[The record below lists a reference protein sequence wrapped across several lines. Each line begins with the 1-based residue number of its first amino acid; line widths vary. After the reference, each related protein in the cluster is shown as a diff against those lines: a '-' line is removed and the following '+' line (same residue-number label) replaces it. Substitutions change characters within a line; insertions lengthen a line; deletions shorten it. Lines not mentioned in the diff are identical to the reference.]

1 MNKAI
6 LLPLFMVFILSH
18 FGLNAQ
24 NSSELKCT
32 MSVEEILLQ
41 QPFDI
46 DDAKSEDARNISISL
61 IDELKSIYEKVNT
74 NVNEGIELH
83 LQAIDSSIK
92 LANDVGMNYTMFKE
106 DLEFIETLK

>member
-18 FGLNAQ
+18 FGINAQ
-24 NSSELKCT
+24 NNSGLKCT
-32 MSVEEILLQ
+32 MTVEEILLQ

-46 DDAKSEDARNISISL
+46 DDAKSEDARNISVLLIS
-61 IDELKSIYEKVNT
+61 ELNSIYEKVN
-74 NVNEGIELH
+74 NQDSENLELH
-83 LQAIDSSIK
+83 LLAIDLAIK
-92 LANDVGMNYTMFKE
+92 SADEVGMNYEMFKT